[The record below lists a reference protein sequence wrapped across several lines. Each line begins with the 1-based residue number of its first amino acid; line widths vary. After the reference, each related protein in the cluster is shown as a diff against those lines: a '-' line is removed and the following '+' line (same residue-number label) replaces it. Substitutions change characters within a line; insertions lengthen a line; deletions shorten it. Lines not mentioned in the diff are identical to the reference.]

1 MGTAQTLDELDRRI
15 IVALQQDGRA
25 SWTSI
30 AEVCH
35 TSVPT
40 VARRAQQLIDDGVV
54 RIAVMPELGSSGPVE
69 SFIVRLGCRPGS
81 QLDVAAQLVQREEV
95 RFLAVVTGPDD
106 LVFEMI
112 VPRGAS
118 NYPRLIKEMQ
128 TIDGVVR
135 WHSDLLLH
143 VYKVAHDWSRQLL
156 EDDVDEVLPH
166 EPADCQPTHLDAT
179 DRQIIG
185 MLRDDGR
192 AGFKVVAEKLGLN
205 ESTVRRRF
213 DRLQE
218 NGCITVLTL
227 IPAAALGL
235 ESETLMTVQ
244 VTPGSIG
251 SVAAELA
258 GHRAVRYL
266 AATLDGNALL
276 CEVIATSTS
285 SLFEFITTVLAKL
298 DGVLGW
304 SASMELMFLKRGFV
318 ETPWWRAQAGVPED
332 GVPEDGPITG

>member
-1 MGTAQTLDELDRRI
+1 MRAWPTLDELDRRI

-30 AEVCH
+30 AEVCQS
-35 TSVPT
+35 SVPT
-40 VARRAQQLIDDGVV
+40 VARRAQQLIDEGVV
-54 RIAVMPELGSSGPVE
+54 RISVMPELGSSGPVE

-81 QLDVAAQLVQREEV
+81 QLDVAAALVQREEV

-106 LVFEMI
+106 LVFELV
-112 VPRGAS
+112 VPKGAS
-118 NYPRLIKEMQ
+118 SYPRMIKEMQ
-128 TIDGVVR
+128 TIDGVQR

-143 VYKVAHDWSRQLL
+143 VYKVAHDWSKQLL
-156 EDDVDEVLPH
+156 GDQGNDVPPR
-166 EPADCQPTHLDAT
+166 EPADCQPSHLDST
-179 DRQIIG
+179 DRQIIAE
-185 MLRDDGR
+185 LRDDGR
-192 AGFKVVAEKLGLN
+192 AGFKVIAERLGLN

-218 NGCITVLTL
+218 NGCVTVLTL

-244 VTPGSIG
+244 VKPGAIG
-251 SVAAELA
+251 LVAAELA
-258 GHRAVRYL
+258 RHRAVRYL

-276 CEVIATSTS
+276 CEVIATSTQ

-304 SASMELMFLKRGFV
+304 SASMELLFLKRGFV
-318 ETPWWRAQAGVPED
+318 ETPWWRDQTDLVEPG
-332 GVPEDGPITG
+332 